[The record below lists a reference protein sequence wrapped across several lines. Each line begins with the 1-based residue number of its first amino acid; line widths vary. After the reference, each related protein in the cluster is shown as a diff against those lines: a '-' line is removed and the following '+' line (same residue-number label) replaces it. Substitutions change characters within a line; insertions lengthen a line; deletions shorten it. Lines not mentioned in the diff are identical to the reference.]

1 MRKLSLSLAALAFIL
16 VSAVAVADRRPHEGK
31 ITNIDMTARTLSIQN
46 EKGDTFTLYWDDTT
60 KWKNNLTA
68 QDLQVGDSVHFDIV
82 DKSGQMFVTEIRR
95 TSKAKS

>member
-31 ITNIDMTARTLSIQN
+31 ITNIDTSARTLSIQN

-68 QDLQVGDSVHFDIV
+68 QELQVGDSIHFDIV
-82 DKSGQMFVTEIRR
+82 DKNGQMFATEIHR

>member
-68 QDLQVGDSVHFDIV
+68 QELQVGDSIHFDIV
-82 DKSGQMFVTEIRR
+82 DKNGQMFVTEIRR

>member
-16 VSAVAVADRRPHEGK
+16 VSAVAVAERRPHEGK

-68 QDLQVGDSVHFDIV
+68 QELQVGDSIHFDIV
-82 DKSGQMFVTEIRR
+82 DKNGQMFVTEIRR